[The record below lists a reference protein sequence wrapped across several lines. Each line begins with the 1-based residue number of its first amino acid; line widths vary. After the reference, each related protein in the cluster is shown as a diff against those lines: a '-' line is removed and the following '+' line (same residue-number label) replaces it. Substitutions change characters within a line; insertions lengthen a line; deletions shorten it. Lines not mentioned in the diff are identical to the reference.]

1 MISILIPTKRGDEL
15 PKCLESIKKHTQGEY
30 EIILLDYEGGFN
42 QKLNDGFKR
51 SVGEY
56 IIILHDDN
64 EVLEGWADQLEDV
77 GAFHC
82 GELKD
87 TNQIHGATFSGQ
99 YVFNAAPDYSA
110 FIQMSRKVAKKV
122 FPLDE
127 NYHSPWCADA
137 DMGRKIKK
145 LGLKIKPLK
154 GKIIHWHSY
163 GAGVSHAENERYYHG
178 KWD

>member
-1 MISILIPTKRGDEL
+1 MISILLPTKRGDEL
-15 PKCLESIKKHTQGEY
+15 PRCLESIHKHTKGEY
-30 EIILLDYEGGFN
+30 EVIILDYEGGYN

-51 SVGEY
+51 SSGDY
-56 IIILHDDN
+56 IVLLHDDN

-82 GELKD
+82 GEQKD
-87 TNQIHGATFSGQ
+87 THQIHGATFSGR
-99 YVFNAAPDYSA
+99 YCFNESPDYSA
-110 FIQMSRKVAKKV
+110 FVEMIRNVAKKV

-127 NYHSPWCADA
+127 NYTSPWCADA

-145 LGLKIKPLK
+145 LGLTIKPLK

-163 GAGVSHAENERYYHG
+163 GAGVSHAEQEAYYAK
-178 KWD
+178 KWN